1 MSTPGSLPQRSV
13 CHGCRQ
19 VTHIRLE
26 DEDDMAVLR
35 PMTVPGQGS
44 IYHEIAPGVM
54 VERPCPMCGESA
66 DPGWITGFTPPV

>member
-1 MSTPGSLPQRSV
+1 MSTPGSFPQRTV

-26 DEDDMAVLR
+26 DEDDVAILR

-44 IYHEIAPGVM
+44 IYHEISPGVM
-54 VERPCPMCGESA
+54 VERACPICGESD
-66 DPGWITGFTPPV
+66 DPGWIPGFTPPV

>member
-1 MSTPGSLPQRSV
+1 VSTPGSSPLRTV

-26 DEDDMAVLR
+26 DEDETAVLR

-44 IYHEIAPGVM
+44 IYHETSPGVM
-54 VERPCPMCGESA
+54 VERVCPECGESD
-66 DPGWITGFTPPV
+66 DPGWVPGFTPPV

>member
-13 CHGCRQ
+13 CHSCRQ

-26 DEDDMAVLR
+26 DEDEMAVLR

-44 IYHEIAPGVM
+44 IYHEISPGVM
-54 VERPCPMCGESA
+54 VERPCPTCGETD
-66 DPGWITGFTPPV
+66 DPGWVTGFTPPV